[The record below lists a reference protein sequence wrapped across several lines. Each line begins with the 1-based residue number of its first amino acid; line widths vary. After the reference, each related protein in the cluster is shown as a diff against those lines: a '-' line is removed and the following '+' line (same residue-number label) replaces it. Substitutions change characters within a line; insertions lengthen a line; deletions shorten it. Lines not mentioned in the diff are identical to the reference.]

1 MILGLFN
8 AMRFA
13 QPVLP
18 LLITKVNLRIAMLG
32 DNILVSYF
40 VSDSRKV
47 NMNWESQALVKIR
60 RKIQ

>member
-8 AMRFA
+8 ATRFA

-18 LLITKVNLRIAMLG
+18 LLIIKVNLRIAMLG

>member
-8 AMRFA
+8 ATRFA

-18 LLITKVNLRIAMLG
+18 LLIIKVNLRIAMLR